1 MNKISYLTFSLL
13 IVFFATTINAQI
25 DIDTANKNVLE
36 AQRNLMYVYESGNQA
51 KIQKA
56 KDTLTKEQ
64 TYYNT
69 AAKKLEDTSKSKNA
83 YIAAS
88 KKIADQVVEQEKGY
102 VEIAREAL
110 SKAKQSGNLLAA
122 IKANADFQKAK
133 DQLNFYQNQLSQV
146 QKWK

>member
-1 MNKISYLTFSLL
+1 M
-13 IVFFATTINAQI
+13 
-25 DIDTANKNVLE
+25 
-36 AQRNLMYVYESGNQA
+36 
-51 KIQKA
+51 
-56 KDTLTKEQ
+56 
-64 TYYNT
+64 
-69 AAKKLEDTSKSKNA
+69 
-83 YIAAS
+83 
-88 KKIADQVVEQEKGY
+88 EQEKGY